1 MQDSPPSETGNIS
14 AYGWQ
19 LYSRLGSIIYLGLSE
34 EFRKKEK
41 EGNRKN
47 LLLPRDQIII
57 IIDRARARV
66 SALIDVNRSLGLRL
80 VKR

>member
-1 MQDSPPSETGNIS
+1 MVGNCI
-14 AYGWQ
+14 
-19 LYSRLGSIIYLGLSE
+19 LGSDPFIYLGLSE